1 MEILEPFLAA
11 ARSSLKHAQDRLR
24 AEALLLHWAAAWQGP
39 ARRLTTTA
47 SNHGFYLH
55 FDQKVG
61 TVWTQ
66 VFSFHAA
73 PRLGLSMRGPDPDR
87 VRKSHKFRGNAL
99 NRAPLDTLFE
109 AWSAHGEARPAN
121 NAVEF
126 HLVETPDETW
136 EACLQEA
143 LACLKSSSGKD

>member
-1 MEILEPFLAA
+1 MVEILEPFLAA
-11 ARSSLKHAQDRLR
+11 ARSSLKHAQDRVR
-24 AEALLLHWAAAWQGP
+24 AEALILHWAAAWQGP
-39 ARRLTTTA
+39 TRRLTITS
-47 SNHGFYLH
+47 SNHGAYLH
-55 FDQKVG
+55 FDQRVG

-73 PRLGLSMRGPDPDR
+73 PRVGLTMRGPDPDR
-87 VRKSHKFRGNAL
+87 VRKSHKFRANKL
-99 NRAPLDTLFE
+99 NRNPLDAIFE

-143 LACLKSSSGKD
+143 LENLKS